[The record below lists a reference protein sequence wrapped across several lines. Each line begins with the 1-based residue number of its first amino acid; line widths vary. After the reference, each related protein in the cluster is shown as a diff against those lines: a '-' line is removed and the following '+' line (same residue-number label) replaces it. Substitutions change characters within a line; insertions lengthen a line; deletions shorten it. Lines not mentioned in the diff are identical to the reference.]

1 MSRIGKRPIKIPSNV
16 TVTYENNVLKVKGS
30 KGELSFPVD
39 SRITIE
45 IIAINGESTI
55 NISRSANEGAVRA
68 LHGLTRAIIA
78 NMIKGVTEGFTRR
91 LEVNGVGY
99 RFQIQGKKIVLT
111 LGYSH
116 PVEYHPLEGVE
127 LKADE
132 EKKNII
138 IVSGIDKQKVGAVAA
153 KIRSFRKPE
162 PYKGKGIKYEEEY
175 IKRKAGKA
183 AAKA

>member
-1 MSRIGKRPIKIPSNV
+1 MSRIGKRPIKVPGNV

-39 SRITIE
+39 SRITVE
-45 IIAINGESTI
+45 IVENTI
-55 NISRSANEGAVRA
+55 NISRSANEGTVRA

-162 PYKGKGIKYEEEY
+162 PYKGKGIKYEEEH